1 MEIDKLSVY
10 KIVEDLMENLSVNE
24 HKENEAVIQPM
35 QYLALPKKDKEDK
48 EPPWTE
54 KTKP

>member
-1 MEIDKLSVY
+1 MAIDKLFGY
-10 KIVEDLMENLSVNE
+10 KIGEDLMENLSVNE

-35 QYLALPKKDKEDK
+35 QHLALPERDKEDK

>member
-1 MEIDKLSVY
+1 
-10 KIVEDLMENLSVNE
+10 MENLSVNE

-48 EPPWTE
+48 ETPWTE
-54 KTKP
+54 KPKP